1 MMPDKIYVPQD
12 NIEAGTIQE
21 LGELTVEGS
30 VEYIRKGTIYKM
42 INKRLQELWSASSSQ
57 ADNDEY
63 YKNPLVKQLKGLIN
77 EIESL

>member
-1 MMPDKIYVPQD
+1 MAPKKLYYAPHGDMSEDIRITD
-12 NIEAGTIQE
+12 SDI
-21 LGELTVEGS
+21 
-30 VEYIRKGTIYKM
+30 EYIRKDTIYKV
-42 INKRLQELWSASSSQ
+42 INKRLQELWRASSSQ

>member
-1 MMPDKIYVPQD
+1 MAPKKLYYAPHGDISEDTPITD
-12 NIEAGTIQE
+12 SDI
-21 LGELTVEGS
+21 
-30 VEYIRKGTIYKM
+30 EYIRKSAIYKV
-42 INKRLQELWSASSSQ
+42 INKRLQELWRASSSQ